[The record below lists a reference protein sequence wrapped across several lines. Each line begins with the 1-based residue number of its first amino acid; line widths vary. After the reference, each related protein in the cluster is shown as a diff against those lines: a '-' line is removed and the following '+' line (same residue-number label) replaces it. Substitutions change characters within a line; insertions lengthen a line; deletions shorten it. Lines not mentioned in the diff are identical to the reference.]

1 MILDYIYFR
10 DILTQNGLWKYD
22 SPLAPAAEEEDYYW
36 KADSYYPYAI
46 QTAKQLG
53 QYCHDFSRYE
63 SLIGE
68 MGQNPNPSVLFEQDL
83 WLYDTYDNSKIKD
96 IRENFLPTTDSPI
109 MFYYAQGDPWTGARP
124 DKINESNTMMLIGG
138 LGVHNQDLNN
148 PEHFS
153 ADDKAQ
159 IMNFLARYVNY
170 ENATTNAR
178 RRSAANLPTVSIEPD
193 RFIINRR

>member
-1 MILDYIYFR
+1 V
-10 DILTQNGLWKYD
+10 
-22 SPLAPAAEEEDYYW
+22 
-36 KADSYYPYAI
+36 
-46 QTAKQLG
+46 G
-53 QYCHDFSRYE
+53 Q
-63 SLIGE
+63 I
-68 MGQNPNPSVLFEQDL
+68 PNPSVLFEQGL

-96 IRENFLPTTDSPI
+96 IRENFLPTTDRPI

-153 ADDKAQ
+153 QDDKLQ
-159 IMNFLARYVNY
+159 IMDFLARYVDY

-193 RFIINRR
+193 RFILRKH